1 MIGPPALKFRMKK
14 FELFVGSGGAGLASG
29 ATVAVTAGEVPAAG
43 VIDAATDSTGEVPG
57 APGTPA
63 AAVAPGAAASGAAGD
78 MAVPAAGGS
87 AGDGARPAG
96 DDATPAGDAATPAG
110 DVAGLV
116 AGGADGTWAKTATAM
131 VTELRLTN
139 SVFFI

>member
-14 FELFVGSGGAGLASG
+14 FWLFASVSGAAAAGLASG
-29 ATVAVTAGEVPAAG
+29 AAEAATAGEVPAAG
-43 VIDAATDSTGEVPG
+43 LIVAETAALSVGDVPG
-57 APGTPA
+57 AAAILA
-63 AAVAPGAAASGAAGD
+63 AAVAPGAAASGALGD
-78 MAVPAAGGS
+78 MAVPAAGGT
-87 AGDGARPAG
+87 AG
-96 DDATPAGDAATPAG
+96 DDATPAG